1 MIYFVTIPIIYLDYM
16 PRLYAVQQKGYLL
29 KERVPQV
36 WLDDYKEYYYD
47 IQGGKGRDFGDVSAR
62 KHLRDRLQC
71 QDFKWYV
78 SYNPLFDGHT

>member
-1 MIYFVTIPIIYLDYM
+1 MLFIRKPVHNIPST
-16 PRLYAVQQKGYLL
+16 
-29 KERVPQV
+29 QV

-71 QDFKWYV
+71 KDFKWYV
-78 SYNPLFDGHT
+78 LLSYFLQWYVLLSYFL